1 MVGSWN
7 NEETKALIAIW
18 GQENFQSQL
27 ERVHRNRDVYQCVAM
42 ELEDNRYVKTWQQ
55 C

>member
-7 NEETKALIAIW
+7 IEETKALIAIW
-18 GQENFQSQL
+18 GQENVQSQL
-27 ERVHRNRDVYQCVAM
+27 ERVYRNCDVYQHIAM
-42 ELEDNRYVKTWQQ
+42 ELEDNGYVKTWQQ